1 MIPAPITNPKSYHP
15 PLLWTSY
22 RLILSVNNEMKN
34 VTGAITPCHRPRQK
48 PATTMLSG
56 EAVLRDSF
64 GPAVHAVIIKKTA
77 MMIIN
82 VKIVFFILI
91 GLNINKTIRGYR
103 LQVTGCKL
111 QVSEADI
118 SQTKCSEI
126 S

>member
-1 MIPAPITNPKSYHP
+1 
-15 PLLWTSY
+15 
-22 RLILSVNNEMKN
+22 
-34 VTGAITPCHRPRQK
+34 
-48 PATTMLSG
+48 
-56 EAVLRDSF
+56 
-64 GPAVHAVIIKKTA
+64 VHAVIIKKTA

-82 VKIVFFILI
+82 VIIVFFILI